1 MDLLKYL
8 SDKGVVDSAR
18 LGAIEKELAKPG
30 ASLEMVLIKAGIDL
44 KTILAA
50 KGEFYGLPTREMGL
64 NSVAFDTLRFVP
76 EESARHYRFAPLGVV
91 DGALEVGI
99 TDPDNIEARD
109 ALTFISSK
117 VGMPYKIFLI
127 SDTDFDHLLTQYK
140 GLSGE
145 VGKALTE
152 LDTEIAVETKK
163 TEKEGEKRSTLSD
176 TEDEITETQ
185 AEAISE
191 DAPVT
196 KIVATVLRHAA
207 EQRASDIHI
216 EPMVDQTRV
225 RFRIDGV
232 LITNITLPPK
242 VHTAVVARI
251 KVLANMR
258 LDEKR
263 KPQDGRFSARVS
275 GNKVDFR
282 VSTFPTYYGE
292 KVVMRI
298 LGASSKVLKLDDFGL
313 SKRNLELIRTAI
325 KKPYGLILISGPT
338 GSGKSTT
345 LYTLLNEVDR
355 EKNNVLSLEDPVEYT
370 IPGVSQSQ
378 VRPEIGYTFATGLRT
393 TLRQDPNII
402 MVGEIRDSETANLA
416 VQAALTG
423 HLVLSTIHT
432 NNAVGIVPRLLDM
445 GVEPYLIPPVLILG
459 MAQRL
464 VRTLCPGGGKKVAV
478 ETSMQEMFAEEFAN
492 LPEEYKK
499 DVPPL
504 NEIYRLNPT
513 TDCPSGTRG
522 RVAVYEM
529 FDMNVELEKAILAN
543 KGEDEMFQIV
553 RKGGMFTMK
562 EDAIM
567 KSARGEV
574 PFEEVNTL
582 GGEFDLD
589 DTTTTVAPEPKP
601 VALDESGATTAV
613 TGDAAPVEPGPTAEK
628 EIEV

>member
-1 MDLLKYL
+1 MDLLQQLVSHGIIDAAKAAEL
-8 SDKGVVDSAR
+8 K
-18 LGAIEKELAKPG
+18 IEIAKPG
-30 ASLEMVLIKAGIDL
+30 ASVESELVKAGVSLADIL
-44 KTILAA
+44 KV
-50 KGEFYGLPTREMGL
+50 KGDFFGIPTREIGEG
-64 NSVAFDTLRFVP
+64 SVPFDILRFVP
-76 EESARHYRFAPLGVV
+76 EESARYYHFVPLGVT
-91 DGALEVGI
+91 DGALEVGV
-99 TDPDNIEARD
+99 TDPDNLEARD
-109 ALTFISSK
+109 ALTFISAK

-127 SDTDFDHLLTQYK
+127 TETDFDHLLGQYK

-145 VGKALTE
+145 VGKALGELEKDFAIETE
-152 LDTEIAVETKK
+152 NEN
-163 TEKEGEKRSTLSD
+163 KEGKKRSVSLEET
-176 TEDEITETQ
+176 EITETG
-185 AEAISE
+185 AEAITE

-216 EPMVDQTRV
+216 EPLVDQTRV

-242 VHTAVVARI
+242 VHSAVVARI
-251 KVLANMR
+251 KVLSNMR

-298 LGASSKVLKLDDFGL
+298 LGASAKVLHLEEFGL

-345 LYTLLNEVDR
+345 LYALLNEVDR

-378 VRPEIGYTFATGLRT
+378 VRPEIGYTFANGLRT

-432 NNAVGIVPRLLDM
+432 NNAIGIVPRLLDM

-464 VRTLCPGGGKKVAV
+464 VKTLCPKGGKKMKV
-478 ETSMQEMFAEEFAN
+478 EGATKEMLKKQFAD
-492 LPEEYKK
+492 LPAEYQK
-499 DVPPL
+499 
-504 NEIYRLNPT
+504 EIPALDEVYRIDQTP
-513 TDCPSGTRG
+513 DCPSGTRG

-529 FDMNVELEKAILAN
+529 FDMNTELEKAILAN
-543 KGEDEMFQIV
+543 KSEEDLYNLV
-553 RKGGMFTMK
+553 RKGGMLTMK
-562 EDAIM
+562 EDAII
-567 KSARGEV
+567 KSAQGIV

-582 GGEFDLD
+582 GGEFELEDVLPE
-589 DTTTTVAPEPKP
+589 APVPAP
-601 VALDESGATTAV
+601 VALSEEGEAS
-613 TGDAAPVEPGPTAEK
+613 AAAAREK
-628 EIEV
+628 EIKV